1 MAHIKAHTKIPV
13 LGHADGV
20 CHVFVHQ
27 SADPEKA
34 KRIIVDAKTDYPAA
48 CNAMETLLL
57 HAPLLDAPAP
67 GGSGAGSAADALL
80 AALRAAGVTLVGGPR
95 AVAALSLPPAASLHA
110 EYSALT
116 ACVEI
121 VDDVAGAIGHIHAHG
136 SGHTECIVSED
147 ASSVAAFMAGVD
159 AACVFH
165 NASTRFADGFRFGLG
180 AEVGISTSRLHARGP
195 VGIEGLLTTRWLLR
209 GDGHIVAKDAGVA
222 YMHKMLPLPTL

>member
-1 MAHIKAHTKIPV
+1 MAHIKANTKIPV

-20 CHVFVHQ
+20 CHVFVHE
-27 SADPEKA
+27 SADQGMAEK
-34 KRIIVDAKTDYPAA
+34 IVVDSKTDYPAA

-57 HAPLLDAPAP
+57 HAPLVA
-67 GGSGAGSAADALL
+67 SGRAAALL
-80 AALRAAGVTLVGGPR
+80 AALTAAGVSLVGGPR
-95 AVAALSLPPAASLHA
+95 AATALSLPPATSLHA

-121 VDDVAGAIGHIHAHG
+121 VDDVAAAVAHIHAHG
-136 SGHTECIVSED
+136 SGHTECIVAED
-147 ASSVAAFMAGVD
+147 ASAAQHFLASVD

-195 VGIEGLLTTRWLLR
+195 VGIEGLLTSRWLLR
-209 GDGHIVAKDAGVA
+209 GGGHVVAKDKGVT
-222 YMHKMLPLPTL
+222 YTHVPLPL